1 MGYAKNARMVVFLEG
16 KHGNIAAPHS
26 WQQLGYRSNMIVE
39 VPPLQ
44 KQLET
49 RIQARTGKR
58 VRNLKIQCSQGEVVL
73 MGETATYHVKQLA
86 QHGVLDIMPSIRL
99 YNRITV
105 H

>member
-1 MGYAKNARMVVFLEG
+1 MRFPGTRCS
-16 KHGNIAAPHS
+16 GNNPHTP
-26 WQQLGYRSNMIVE
+26 QLGVE
-39 VPPLQ
+39 RRRAEDFV
-44 KQLET
+44 E
-49 RIQARTGKR
+49 RF
-58 VRNLKIQCSQGEVVL
+58 QGEVVL